1 MVRMAAIVGLALAAS
16 MSNAAAAASDEV
28 VVVGVP
34 DGRLAAPALTARDY
48 EKAARRL
55 RPMWPEGANDPARLI
70 NLGNAYAGLG
80 RMKDAREAYRSAR
93 FAPESPLLLANGEAA
108 SSRDVARRALGRLEA
123 SYAMR

>member
-1 MVRMAAIVGLALAAS
+1 MAAIVGLALAAS
-16 MSNAAAAASDEV
+16 ISNAAAAASDEV

-34 DGRLAAPALTARDY
+34 DGRLAASALIARDY

-55 RPMWPEGANDPARLI
+55 APMWPEGANDPARLI

-93 FAPESPLLLANGEAA
+93 FAPESTLLLANGEAA

>member
-34 DGRLAAPALTARDY
+34 DGRLAAPALIARDY

-55 RPMWPEGANDPARLI
+55 APMWPEGANDPARLI

-93 FAPESPLLLANGEAA
+93 FAPESTLLLANGEAA
-108 SSRDVARRALGRLEA
+108 SSRDVARRALDRLEA

>member
-16 MSNAAAAASDEV
+16 ISNAAAAASDEV

-34 DGRLAAPALTARDY
+34 DGRLAASALIARDY

-55 RPMWPEGANDPARLI
+55 APMWPEGANDPARLI

-93 FAPESPLLLANGEAA
+93 FAPESTLLLANGEAA

>member
-1 MVRMAAIVGLALAAS
+1 MAAIVGLALAAS

-34 DGRLAAPALTARDY
+34 DGRLAAPALIARDY

-55 RPMWPEGANDPARLI
+55 APMWPEGANDPARLI

-93 FAPESPLLLANGEAA
+93 FAPESTLLLANGEAA
-108 SSRDVARRALGRLEA
+108 SSRDVARRALDRLEA

>member
-1 MVRMAAIVGLALAAS
+1 MAKVAAIIGLALACGVPGVAF
-16 MSNAAAAASDEV
+16 AAPDEV

-34 DGRLAAPALTARDY
+34 DGGLAATSLMAKDY
-48 EKAARRL
+48 DKAARRL
-55 RPMWPEGANDPARLI
+55 AAPRPDAANDPARLI

-80 RMKDAREAYRSAR
+80 RMADAREAYRSAR
-93 FAPESPLLLANGEAA
+93 FAPETLLVLANGEEG